1 MFTFAP
7 PFASIVGRKLKNIH
21 EQDLRTTGMIA
32 CFGLF
37 AEVERNPDLR
47 TDQGTVPP
55 RLTGTGRFSD
65 AG

>member
-32 CFGLF
+32 CFVLF
-37 AEVERNPDLR
+37 AEVERNPISER
-47 TDQGTVPP
+47 TKEPCRPG
-55 RLTGTGRFSD
+55 
-65 AG
+65 

>member
-21 EQDLRTTGMIA
+21 EQDLRTKGMIA

-37 AEVERNPDLR
+37 AEIERNPISDR
-47 TDQGTVPP
+47 TKLTEQTPGTW
-55 RLTGTGRFSD
+55 GTRVS
-65 AG
+65 

>member
-37 AEVERNPDLR
+37 AEVERNPISER
-47 TDQGTVPP
+47 TKEPCRPG
-55 RLTGTGRFSD
+55 
-65 AG
+65 